1 MEHAIQAAGLRV
13 KDIAPLVDSGGRQ
26 LISDSLCGTS
36 EDTWQPIASLQQKL
50 SYNLPASDCALK
62 LLVAME
68 SDQASVSVSLFESL
82 SSHLDSLVGTLSQEG
97 LEHLLRET
105 IQYISIK
112 ELKAM
117 PISIMKKMKII
128 PTEYLT
134 ELIASDTL
142 SVRSAVLLE
151 RKGIPFHKTELF
163 FLLTQNF
170 PIDVR
175 RQAWQTEQG
184 KSHYIKTVDDILWEG
199 GEISSAVTS
208 AGGNT
213 TTAGTNPAAVEAK
226 KVEM

>member
-1 MEHAIQAAGLRV
+1 MEQAIQAAGLRV
-13 KDIAPLVDSGGRQ
+13 KAIAPLVDSDGRQ
-26 LISDSLCGTS
+26 LIADSLCGTS
-36 EDTWQPIASLQQKL
+36 VDPWQPIAHLQQRL
-50 SYNLPASDCALK
+50 SYNLSASDCALK
-62 LLVAME
+62 LLVAMD

-82 SSHLDSLVGTLSQEG
+82 SSHLDSLVGNLSQEG

-112 ELKAM
+112 ELKAV

-128 PTEYLT
+128 PAEYLT

-142 SVRSAVLLE
+142 SVRRTVANIVFPNITSIILA
-151 RKGIPFHKTELF
+151 
-163 FLLTQNF
+163 QNF

-184 KSHYIKTVDDILWEG
+184 KTHYIKTIDDILWEG
-199 GEISSAVTS
+199 GDAALGGGSSA
-208 AGGNT
+208 AGS
-213 TTAGTNPAAVEAK
+213 TNAATLEAK